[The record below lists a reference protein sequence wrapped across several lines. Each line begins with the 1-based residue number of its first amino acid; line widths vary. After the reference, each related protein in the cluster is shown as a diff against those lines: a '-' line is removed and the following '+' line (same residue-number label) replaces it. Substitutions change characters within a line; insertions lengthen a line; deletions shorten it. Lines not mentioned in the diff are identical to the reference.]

1 MPNYANEVLQS
12 DFNLFLVAYWV
23 KDWAN
28 LIGLNTDLCI
38 KHLQSSFPQAFY
50 FLYFFAIPRNVIIAC
65 LNFLTLK
72 LLCFL
77 LSILCMHIFSGGG
90 MTLFT
95 PYWHSSHSLF
105 LPWSHLVQHFWLS
118 LSPTKFRRNNSNLQK
133 PNSIVFSPLIQLSWP
148 LTGTNCTLEFTVS

>member
-1 MPNYANEVLQS
+1 MKFCSLILT
-12 DFNLFLVAYWV
+12 FFLVAYWV

-38 KHLQSSFPQAFY
+38 KHLQSLFPQAFY

-77 LSILCMHIFSGGG
+77 LSILCMHIFLGDDIIY
-90 MTLFT
+90 TL
-95 PYWHSSHSLF
+95 LA
-105 LPWSHLVQHFWLS
+105 
-118 LSPTKFRRNNSNLQK
+118 
-133 PNSIVFSPLIQLSWP
+133 
-148 LTGTNCTLEFTVS
+148 